1 MASELRHKRPVPA
14 RRYESVTLLFSGIV
28 GFSQYCAANSD
39 AKGAMKIIRMLNQL
53 YTAFD
58 VLTDP
63 KKNPNVY
70 KVIYNI

>member
-1 MASELRHKRPVPA
+1 
-14 RRYESVTLLFSGIV
+14 
-28 GFSQYCAANSD
+28 
-39 AKGAMKIIRMLNQL
+39 MKIARMLNQL

-70 KVIYNI
+70 KVGSADNASWFTLRRFSNFND